1 MARAPPSECP
11 AACILDIQSY
21 LSMRT
26 FAASLTLQGANWQGA
41 QYLRAYSYLS
51 AMFAA
56 QQEAIEP
63 ESCSGIH
70 DAGT

>member
-1 MARAPPSECP
+1 
-11 AACILDIQSY
+11 
-21 LSMRT
+21 MRT

-70 DAGT
+70 DADT